1 MKRIDAEKNT
11 HYKVAVFGESGT
23 GKTTL
28 GTSAPKPLFL
38 LSERQGLNSIREAC
52 ARSGEPVPPVLFME
66 SMADYGDVLRSIRVP
81 TDGPLVIRDKAGNE
95 LESFDEWPETIV
107 IDSLTDAMDKIKREL
122 LLQSPPKVQDDGLA
136 EMTMRHW
143 GALRDR
149 CEKLVRAFR
158 DVPFH
163 VLFLAL
169 RKVKDGDANTSRF
182 TGADLPMNALPGVLQ
197 ACVNV
202 AGMLRRDA
210 VPKLDESGQPMVKD
224 GRPLRDYRHSV
235 QMRGPEHLVVKAPLV
250 LDTYEVPD
258 LGVWFEKLDGAV
270 KNTET
275 MKRLKSET
283 STNSSSHR
291 DQITDRQMNAI
302 MAIGRKL
309 GWSSQRLLDA
319 IEEEFE
325 VKPSDMTRP
334 QAYDCVGFLQR
345 KLLDGSESTDNSS
358 SSEIPRKATERQ
370 INGIHAI
377 GRSLGLSTQDL
388 QKQAREHAGADIEVM
403 TRAQASEFIGKLQK
417 MLVSGGT
424 TPSEREIPEGD
435 RATERQRALI
445 KNLFS
450 KLGWSDEVFRQH
462 LLDCFGVEET
472 TGLTRSDATA
482 LIAELKKNVDSIK

>member
-283 STNSSSHR
+283 PKDT
-291 DQITDRQMNAI
+291 
-302 MAIGRKL
+302 
-309 GWSSQRLLDA
+309 
-319 IEEEFE
+319 
-325 VKPSDMTRP
+325 
-334 QAYDCVGFLQR
+334 
-345 KLLDGSESTDNSS
+345 SS

-370 INGIHAI
+370 INAI
-377 GRSLGLSTQDL
+377 LTLGRSLGISTTEL
-388 QKQAREHAGADIEVM
+388 QERARISIGADIEVM
-403 TRAQASEFIGKLQK
+403 NRAQAASFIGGLQE
-417 MLVSGGT
+417 MLTGAPTATAPKS
-424 TPSEREIPEGD
+424 SKDEIPEGD

-450 KLGWSDEVFRQH
+450 KLGWSDEIIHQH

-482 LIAELKKNVDSIK
+482 LIAELKKNIESGK